1 MYTFMKIQHTRSHL
15 LNCFYTNDQD
25 ENQNMILYIFT
36 PYFSYIYDTDPFWRA
51 LLSSSVTLSE
61 RERVNLRLE
70 SPPDDMDPTSES
82 ALMAW
87 RSRMVW

>member
-15 LNCFYTNDQD
+15 PNCLYTNDQD
-25 ENQNMILYIFT
+25 DKQNIILNIFT
-36 PYFSYIYDTDPFWRA
+36 PYFSIYIYDTDPFWMA

-82 ALMAW
+82 ALMA
-87 RSRMVW
+87 